1 MNDMETKRLK
11 LPYGIADF
19 AKIRQQGYYY
29 VDRSSYIRTL
39 EDLPEN
45 YLVFLRPRRFGK
57 SLFLSLLN
65 YYYGS
70 IYKEQF
76 DEFFAGLNIH
86 ENPTPLKNSYAI
98 LKFDFSG
105 ILTDSHDNSVHGF
118 SSAIRRCI
126 LVFLKL
132 YFPELSQHENV
143 PPIEAGAEN
152 ILEYALSSIQ
162 MANSSKKVYV
172 LIDEYDHFA
181 NEILSFRYNEYLE
194 SVAQNGFVRKF
205 YEKLKTFAGN
215 GVIDR
220 IFITGVSP
228 ITLDSLTSGFNIS
241 THITLDEDFHA
252 MVGFTE
258 AEAGELLARSFPA
271 EQIYAV
277 MNDCKKWYD
286 GYRFSEDTEERIF
299 NPDMLLYFLRYVEK
313 RNSYPK
319 DMLDKNVASDYTKIQ
334 KIFSI
339 GNENANLEELNT
351 LIREKQLKSTLVS
364 EFSLQKRFERED
376 FISIL
381 FYSGILTIDQS
392 YNELIQFKMP
402 NLVLEK
408 LYLEF
413 FIRSIANRADI
424 TLNTD
429 SLKVALHELSQ
440 NGNLQI
446 FLTLVEELLQKLSNR
461 DFMNF
466 DEKYVKAII
475 CSYLS
480 LSNLYMVKSEYELPE
495 SYADLVFFQR
505 EPYKVKYQ
513 FLFELKYCKK
523 DSPKKI
529 INELAKEGRKQLQKY
544 CESEEIAGKMANKDC
559 PLKPY
564 LIIFSGCKLSLCEP
578 FTPANNFGKN
588 SLIE

>member
-1 MNDMETKRLK
+1 MNDMETKKLK

-29 VDRSSYIRTL
+29 VDRSSYIREL
-39 EDLPEN
+39 EDFPEN

-76 DEFFAGLNIH
+76 DELFAGLDIH
-86 ENPTPLKNSYAI
+86 KNPTPLKNSYAV
-98 LKFDFSG
+98 LNFDFSG
-105 ILTDSHDNSVHGF
+105 IQTDTHANSVYGF
-118 SSAIRRCI
+118 NFNVRESIYE
-126 LVFLKL
+126 FLRD
-132 YFPELSQHENV
+132 YFPEQKEHEKL
-143 PPIEAGAEN
+143 PPVEVGAEN
-152 ILEYALSSIQ
+152 ILVYALNRISESQ
-162 MANSSKKVYV
+162 KRQKVYV

-181 NEILSFRYNEYLE
+181 NEILSFRYNDYLE

-205 YEKLKTFAGN
+205 YEKLKTFAGK
-215 GVIDR
+215 GIIDR

-241 THITLDEDFHA
+241 THLTLKKKFHA
-252 MVGFTE
+252 MTGFTE
-258 AEAGELLARSFPA
+258 AEAGELVARSFPA
-271 EQIYAV
+271 EQIDAV
-277 MNDCKKWYD
+277 MNDCEKWYD

-299 NPDMLLYFLRYVEK
+299 NPDMLLYFLRYVEEED
-313 RNSYPK
+313 SYPK

-334 KIFSI
+334 KLFSI

-351 LIREKQLKSTLVS
+351 LIREKQLKSPLVS

-381 FYSGILTIDQS
+381 FYSGILTI
-392 YNELIQFKMP
+392 EKEMGKMVFFRMP
-402 NLVLEK
+402 NLVIER

-413 FIRSIANRADI
+413 FIKKLAEKNSMR
-424 TLNTD
+424 LNSSELED
-429 SLKVALHELSQ
+429 AIWNLSQ
-440 NGNLQI
+440 SGNVQN
-446 FLTLVEELLQKLSNR
+446 FLTLVENLLQKLSNR

-480 LSNLYMVKSEYELPE
+480 LSDLYMVKSEYELPE
-495 SYADLVFFQR
+495 SYADLVLFQR
-505 EPYKVKYQ
+505 NPYLNVKHQ

-544 CESEEIAGKMANKDC
+544 CESEEIAEKIANKDC

-578 FTPANNFGKN
+578 FVPAHN
-588 SLIE
+588 